1 MFIDKIL
8 ARFKIHTK
16 VLLFILPFVV
26 SICAVGMTG
35 LYASGLLNGR
45 MEISNSVL
53 QSLSGFKDVSASMNV
68 FLQNTSQA
76 SRDAVYAHLTQQ
88 KDLLASTAS
97 DLGEGAVASNLA
109 KAQTKTADV
118 VDKIG
123 GMWKLYESEQDLRQR
138 MSEQLASMEQ
148 EQAVIIE
155 ASIKLQRDLRDDE
168 NAAKTMLRESE
179 RLAAGAKFFNDLL
192 SNYALAASA
201 AEKLKL
207 YQDRAPQIATELD
220 AIFPMLPATLK
231 NMRDSIN
238 KTLGEIAARLAQGG
252 PEDQMVA
259 DVSVMLSRFRS
270 VTTQLQ
276 SISRTKTLDASK
288 KFAELDV
295 PILKSEAVLS
305 ASQALVN
312 SIYKA
317 QISAAAFLGRADD
330 EKLRAFHQML
340 IATKADAV
348 ALKSSASGVVVFEK
362 SLSALGPTIA
372 KLDEDST
379 TLVSTSRNRTKD
391 FASAAT
397 AIDEIWANLSEF
409 AKEQKVSAGLESQEA
424 NTISIGAT
432 VVGIL
437 IALVAGGALVMTLKG
452 PIGQITD
459 VMRRLADGMLD
470 TSIDGAARRDEIGD
484 MARALGIFK
493 ENALSK
499 VRIEAESE
507 EQRAQA
513 ETERMRND
521 AEKRALD
528 GQIDFAVSQ
537 LAAGLGRLARGDL
550 SEQIETPFTGRLEQL
565 RMDFNGSLIRLQDTL
580 LQIRNNAL
588 LIQRSGNDMHAS
600 ADSLSKRTEA
610 QAASLEETAASVDQ
624 ITATVRSS
632 AERAHETNVAVART
646 KKSAD
651 SSAVVVSNAI
661 DAMGRIEDA
670 SRQIE
675 QIIEVIDEIAF
686 QTNLLALNAGIE
698 AARAGD
704 AGKGF
709 AVVAQEVR
717 ELAQRSAEAAHEIK
731 ELINKSTA
739 EVNSGSLLVQE
750 TGAVLAS
757 ISEQIVAVSSHVE
770 MIATASR
777 DQATALHEVNGSV
790 NYMDQMTQ
798 QNAAMVDEA
807 TSASREL
814 ANQADTLMML
824 VEQFRLEPFNLSR
837 SPATPEAAA
846 AKALISFAAG

>member
-16 VLLFILPFVV
+16 VLLFILPFVI
-26 SICAVGMTG
+26 SICAVGITG
-35 LYASGLLNGR
+35 LYASGLLKGR

-53 QSLSGFKDVSASMNV
+53 QSLSGFKDVSDSMNG
-68 FLQNTSQA
+68 FLQNTSQE
-76 SRDAVYAHLTQQ
+76 SRDVVYANLTQQ

-97 DLGEGAVASNLA
+97 DLGEGAVASNLI

-138 MSEQLASMEQ
+138 MSEQLASMEH
-148 EQAVIIE
+148 EQAVIIG
-155 ASIKLQRDLRDDE
+155 ASTKLQRDLRDDE
-168 NAAKTMLRESE
+168 NAAKTMLRDSE

-192 SNYALAASA
+192 SNYALAGSA

-207 YQDRAPQIATELD
+207 YQDRAPQITTTLD
-220 AIFPMLPATLK
+220 VIVPMLPSTLI
-231 NMRDSIN
+231 NLRDNIN
-238 KTLGEIAARLAQGG
+238 KTLTEITARFAQGG

-276 SISRTKTLDASK
+276 SISRTKTIDASK
-288 KFAELDV
+288 KFAELDA
-295 PILKSEAVLS
+295 PILKSETVLS

-312 SIYKA
+312 SIYKT
-317 QISAAAFLGRADD
+317 QISAAAFLGRTSD
-330 EKLRAFHQML
+330 EKLQAFHQML
-340 IATKADAV
+340 ATVKTDAG
-348 ALKSSASGVVVFEK
+348 ALKSRASGLSVFEK
-362 SLSALGPTIA
+362 SLDALSPIIA
-372 KLDEDST
+372 KMDENST
-379 TLVSTSRNRTKD
+379 ALVSTSLNRTKE

-397 AIDEIWANLSEF
+397 AIDEIWADLSEF
-409 AKEQKVSAGLESQEA
+409 AKEQKVTAGLESQEA

-432 VVGIL
+432 VAGIL
-437 IALVAGGALVMTLKG
+437 IALLAGGALVMTLKG
-452 PIGQITD
+452 PIGQITA
-459 VMRRLADGMLD
+459 VMRRLADGLLD
-470 TSIDGAARRDEIGD
+470 TSIDGGARRDEIGD
-484 MARALGIFK
+484 MARALGVFK

-507 EQRAQA
+507 EQRDQA
-513 ETERMRND
+513 EAERMRND
-521 AEKRALD
+521 VEKRVLD
-528 GQIDFAVSQ
+528 SQIDFAVSQ
-537 LAAGLGRLARGDL
+537 LAAGLGRLAQGDL
-550 SEQIETPFTGRLEQL
+550 SQHIETPFTGRLEQL

-588 LIQRSGNDMHAS
+588 SIQHSGNDMHVS

-610 QAASLEETAASVDQ
+610 QAASLEETAAAVDQ
-624 ITATVRSS
+624 ITLTVRAS
-632 AERAHETNVAVART
+632 AERAHEANVAVACT

-661 DAMGRIEDA
+661 AAMGRIEDA

-731 ELINKSTA
+731 GLINRSTT

-757 ISEQIVAVSSHVE
+757 ISQQIVSISCHVE

-777 DQATALHEVNGSV
+777 DQAAALHEVNGSV
-790 NYMDQMTQ
+790 NHMDQMTQ
-798 QNAAMVDEA
+798 QNAAMVDQA

-824 VEQFRLEPFNLSR
+824 VDQFRLEPVNLNPQIGR
-837 SPATPEAAA
+837 AA
-846 AKALISFAAG
+846 